1 MADNLLFRTHP
12 HMNAN
17 RVKLLLPWIIKGVR
31 DWWFDHVLGPVKS
44 NLPRIFA
51 FNILYVVSGILG
63 KAILFS
69 SGQIALVWPPSAIAL
84 AALLLFGCGFWL
96 WLVPGA
102 IFLAFTDSQPVGF
115 FTATSAVGNIAVPVL
130 CTLLLQRLGKFETSL
145 SRLKDVILYV
155 FVACLAGGAV
165 TGLFNVLGSRLW
177 EGGSFANII
186 FAVLSHWVP
195 NSIACLIIAPFVL
208 SWCSPDS
215 ERLTPSQ
222 LLECF
227 ICSVGLFIATFISFN
242 SWYSPGLENFPL
254 AYLPYPFLLW
264 GALRFGPRG
273 ASAGTLLV
281 SIMAINEL
289 LEGRGPFYTG
299 AEKQSLMLIG
309 SYITTLATSNLLLAG
324 AATERKH
331 AQRTISQGEE
341 RYRGIV
347 TDQSQLV
354 CRFQVDGK
362 LTFVNEAYCQ
372 FYGKTREQLLG
383 TPFLPFIEAEQRQ
396 ITLNYFESLPPEDP
410 VISYDIKML
419 SVDGDS
425 IWQRCTL
432 RRLLDENK
440 ATLEF
445 QAVMQDISDRKQIE
459 ERLRKSEEVFQI
471 VANNISDLIAVTDE
485 EGKRSFNSR
494 SYQPLLGEPE
504 SLVGSYAFDQIH
516 PEDRERMK
524 QVFRET
530 LRTGVGRRVQ
540 FRFLMNNGTVRYLES
555 QGFYVSGE
563 HGRPGQVITISRDIT
578 ERRQLETEIRHAKEV
593 AETAI
598 RTRAKLVGSLS
609 GELRTQLDLI
619 VGVAETMLKEA
630 VLEQHADQ
638 ARTIL
643 DTARRLLTNVEDL
656 TTESTAE
663 GASGELTR
671 TAFQLPPILNELQN
685 SHKALT
691 TEKQIRFLVESQ
703 SSLPELFADQ
713 LKFKS
718 VLQTLVGAA
727 FQFAGQGGRV
737 VLQAGL
743 PRDVQPSETRRHLRI
758 SLVATQ
764 DEAPENAPAVFT
776 PDAPEVIAAPTR
788 KLVDLH
794 HGRVRS
800 ETAPDGKRRAFHLE
814 MPVDLRQAP
823 ASADEDVLKP
833 LVVMIGPRPD
843 ENLRRFLLEAG
854 YDVKPLSED
863 VDVPVHVKSLSPYAV
878 AVAPDCAWHKR
889 SVIVQQLGQHSN
901 SSRMPVVIVTRDD
914 NSNLEF
920 QLALPDENLD
930 GVPRRRF
937 CDAVLQRDGLG
948 EQEVKRVMVVD
959 DEPLMVQLLTRI
971 SQHRG
976 FQVLQAHDGDQAIRH
991 AFKHPVDLVILDLK
1005 MAGTSGFEVVTKL
1018 KEHRKTQEV
1027 PILVHTGINLS
1038 DEDKKRLTYDS
1049 VLVSSK
1055 FNRECLFEQ
1064 FDRILR
1070 GERACTALS

>member
-1 MADNLLFRTHP
+1 
-12 HMNAN
+12 MNAN

-31 DWWFDHVLGPVKS
+31 DWWFSDVLGPMKS

-69 SGQIALVWPPSAIAL
+69 SGQVALVWPPSAIAL
-84 AALLLFGCGFWL
+84 GALLLFGCGFWL

-102 IFLAFTDSQPVGF
+102 LFLAFTDSQPAGF

-130 CTLLLQRLGKFETSL
+130 CTLILQRVGKFETSL
-145 SRLKDVILYV
+145 ARLKDVILYV
-155 FVACLAGGAV
+155 FVACIAGGAV
-165 TGLFNVLGSRLW
+165 TGLFNVFGLRLW
-177 EGGSFANII
+177 EGGSFSNIVS
-186 FAVLSHWVP
+186 AVLSHWVP
-195 NSIACLIIAPFVL
+195 NSIACLTIGPFIL
-208 SWCSPDS
+208 SWCSPGS
-215 ERLTPSQ
+215 ERLSPAQ

-242 SWYSPGLENFPL
+242 SWYAPGLENLPL

-264 GALRFGPRG
+264 GALRFGSRG
-273 ASAGTLLV
+273 ATAGTLLV
-281 SIMAINEL
+281 CVMAINEL

-324 AATERKH
+324 AATERKQ
-331 AQRTISQGEE
+331 AQRTITQGEE

-347 TDQSQLV
+347 ADQSQLV

-372 FYGKTREQLLG
+372 FYGKTREELLG

-419 SVDGDS
+419 SVEGDS
-425 IWQRCTL
+425 VWQRCTL
-432 RRLLDENK
+432 RRLLDENN

-445 QAVMQDISDRKQIE
+445 QAVMQDIADRKQIE
-459 ERLRKSEEVFQI
+459 ERLRKSEEIFNI
-471 VANNISDLIAVTDE
+471 VANNSSDLIAITDE
-485 EGKRSFNSR
+485 DGKRTFNSR
-494 SYQPLLGEPE
+494 SYQPLLGDPDA
-504 SLVGSYAFDQIH
+504 LVGTHAFDQVH

-524 QVFRET
+524 HLFRET

-540 FRFLMNNGTVRYLES
+540 FRMLLNNGTVRFLES
-555 QGFYVSGE
+555 QGFYVSRE
-563 HGRPGQVITISRDIT
+563 YGRPGQVITVARDIT
-578 ERRQLETEIRHAKEV
+578 ERRQLETEIRHAKEM

-598 RTRAKLVGSLS
+598 RTRSKLVGSLS
-609 GELRTQLDLI
+609 GELRGQLDLI

-638 ARTIL
+638 ARSIR
-643 DTARRLLTNVEDL
+643 DTARRLLASIQDL
-656 TTESTAE
+656 TTESAAD
-663 GASGELTR
+663 GASGELKR
-671 TAFQLPPILNELQN
+671 TAFQLAPILKELQN

-691 TEKQIRFLVESQ
+691 TEREIRFVVESQ
-703 SSLPELFADQ
+703 TGLPELFADQ

-718 VLQTLVGAA
+718 ILQTLVGAA
-727 FQFAGQGGRV
+727 FQFAGQGGQV
-737 VLQAGL
+737 LLQAGL

-758 SLVATQ
+758 SLIATQ
-764 DEAPENAPAVFT
+764 AEAGENVASVFT
-776 PDAPEVIAAPTR
+776 PDAPEIIGAPTR

-800 ETAPDGKRRAFHLE
+800 ETSPDGKRRAFHVE
-814 MPVDLRQAP
+814 VPVNVRQAP
-823 ASADEDVLKP
+823 ASGDEDVLKP

-843 ENLRRFLLEAG
+843 ENLRRFLVEAG
-854 YDVKPLSED
+854 YDVKTLSED
-863 VDVPVHVKSLSPYAV
+863 VDAAIHVKSLSPYAV

-889 SVIVQQLGQHSN
+889 SVIVQQLNQHSN

-914 NSNLEF
+914 NSTLEF
-920 QLALPDENLD
+920 QLALPDESLD

-937 CDAVLQRDGLG
+937 CDAILQRNGVG
-948 EQEVKRVMVVD
+948 QQEVKRVMVVD

-1005 MAGTSGFEVVTKL
+1005 MPGTSGFEVVTKL

-1027 PILVHTGINLS
+1027 PILVHTGINLA

-1070 GERACTALS
+1070 GDRACTG